1 MSPSSTGKILA
12 RSQLLKL
19 GKKCTATKN
28 KNNSIKYYT
37 LLNFYEVRLTTE
49 GYMALLG
56 ILLGLI
62 RIQLWNNHH
71 YQAGQRINYL
81 TSVPS
86 VLVWNKTTYEIS
98 SDLLASILLWLTILE
113 TMEYLSF
120 CVWIVLFTRMLSRF
134 MNTSTNSRIFFL
146 QWLNKPHCL
155 CIYACMSYFL
165 YPFFIKRWSLKL
177 FLHLGCSEKC
187 WKRTWKYRYR

>member
-1 MSPSSTGKILA
+1 MLDNRRIHGSFRYTTRFNKGITVKQPSLSGWSTY
-12 RSQLLKL
+12 QLSHI
-19 GKKCTATKN
+19 CT
-28 KNNSIKYYT
+28 
-37 LLNFYEVRLTTE
+37 
-49 GYMALLG
+49 
-56 ILLGLI
+56 
-62 RIQLWNNHH
+62 
-71 YQAGQRINYL
+71 
-81 TSVPS
+81 S

-98 SDLLASILLWLTILE
+98 SDLLTSILLWLTILE

-120 CVWIVLFTRMLSRF
+120 CVWIVLFTRVFSRF

-155 CIYACMSYFL
+155 CIYAYMSYFL
-165 YPFFIKRWSLKL
+165 YPFFINRWSFKL